1 MLIKRSILDD
11 IRRGTVTLLF
21 RKRDRL
27 AVRAGSTYKTAVGL
41 VAIEAVDEVQLGAIT
56 PREARR
62 AGYGSV
68 ATLLDDLDRWQGA
81 SVFRV
86 RVRYAGADPRIA
98 LRERNELAA
107 DELRDMLERLARFD
121 GRDASGGWT
130 VRYLTLIRDRPG
142 VLAAL
147 LAASLELPTVSF
159 KRRVRQLKEL
169 GLTESLEVGYRLS
182 PRGRVVLAGIAAS
195 AGQDHASVDV

>member
-11 IRRGTVTLLF
+11 IRRGKVTLLF

-27 AVRAGSTYKTAVGL
+27 AVRVGSTYKTAVGL
-41 VAIEAVDEVQLGAIT
+41 VVIDAVDEVRPGRIT
-56 PREARR
+56 AREARS

-68 ATLLDDLDRWQGA
+68 TTLLADVERWQGA

-98 LRERNELAA
+98 LRDRAELGT
-107 DELRDMLERLARFD
+107 DELRDVLDRLTRFD

-130 VRYLTLIRDRPG
+130 FAYLTLIRDRPG
-142 VLAAL
+142 VLAAH
-147 LAASLELPTVSF
+147 LAASVEQPTVTF
-159 KRRVRQLKEL
+159 KRCVRQLKEL

-182 PRGRVVLAGIAAS
+182 PRGRAVLDS
-195 AGQDHASVDV
+195 LVDS

>member
-1 MLIKRSILDD
+1 MLIKQSILDD

-27 AVRAGSTYKTAVGL
+27 AVRAGSTYRTAVGL
-41 VAIEAVDEVQLGAIT
+41 VAIDAVDEVRLGDLTA
-56 PREARR
+56 REATA
-62 AGYGSV
+62 AGYRSV
-68 ATLLDDLDRWQGA
+68 AALVGELDRWHGG

-98 LRERNELAA
+98 LRDRNDLGA
-107 DELRDMLERLARFD
+107 DELRGVLDRLAAFD
-121 GRDASGGWT
+121 RANASGGWT
-130 VRYLTLIRDRPG
+130 QTYLTLIRDRPS

-147 LAASLELPTVSF
+147 LAASLGLPTLTF

-169 GLTESLEVGYRLS
+169 GLTESLEVGYRLA
-182 PRGRVVLAGIAAS
+182 PRGHVVLAAMDPS
-195 AGQDHASVDV
+195 PER